1 MFIYVEKTNNFSLSS
16 ENEFFRSA
24 DTHIDSNYQG
34 PRIYTQSKI
43 EKISFHFYSTGLDGP
58 ITHKDFVNLMARF
71 QRGQVRIF
79 FYIFISH
86 LNLSKI
92 LHEKYVNK
100 ILHEART
107 VLKTLSNCN
116 QINLS
121 ELGRVTVVGDLH
133 GQLSDL
139 THIFDQVKNIFFL
152 Y

>member
-1 MFIYVEKTNNFSLSS
+1 
-16 ENEFFRSA
+16 
-24 DTHIDSNYQG
+24 
-34 PRIYTQSKI
+34 
-43 EKISFHFYSTGLDGP
+43 
-58 ITHKDFVNLMARF
+58 MARF